1 MDKQQLFDYFDSL
14 VNTDQLKAFENSL
27 DVKNE
32 KTRLVVGQLQ
42 ATIAQLQN
50 QVAQLQAQVATLSGM
65 ITASTFQV
73 PEVKTDL
80 MPVEENLQ
88 TEQDEKI
95 EIAVPDPI
103 FETSQES
110 EQVVET
116 QVASPEPPQEEKPA
130 ETVVETIQKV
140 AEKQKNEMRKEP
152 QITTLNSQFSVRIE
166 RLQSAITILDRFRFQ
181 RELFGNS
188 APKMNEEIEKLNEM
202 TNIDE
207 ALAYIEHNLKWNM
220 ENAVVK
226 DFINILQRKF

>member
-27 DVKNE
+27 NVKNE

-42 ATIAQLQN
+42 AAIAQLQN

-65 ITASTFQV
+65 VTASTFQV
-73 PEVKTDL
+73 PEVKTDP

-88 TEQDEKI
+88 TGQDEKT

-110 EQVVET
+110 EQVLET
-116 QVASPEPPQEEKPA
+116 QVVSPEPPQAEKPA
-130 ETVVETIQKV
+130 ETMVETIQKV
-140 AEKQKNEMRKEP
+140 AEKQTNEMRKEP
-152 QITTLNSQFSVRIE
+152 KITTLNSQFSVKIE
-166 RLQSAITILDRFRFQ
+166 RLQSAITLVDRFRFQ

-188 APKMNEEIEKLNEM
+188 APKMNEEIENFNAM
-202 TNIDE
+202 TNIDD
-207 ALAYIEHNLKWNM
+207 ALAYIEQNLKWDI
-220 ENAVVK
+220 EDATVK